1 MEHLDKF
8 AKHITKTINRTEELR
23 RYGRLP
29 LKDIFNQ
36 FESSGNGITTEIAE
50 VRLKEFGLNEILYQK
65 PKPWYIQ
72 FLQAFISP
80 FNLVILFLASVSFVT
95 DVLISETSSW
105 KTIIILGVMVA
116 LGGTLKFFQEY
127 KSNIASQNLKSMIKT
142 YATVER
148 NGMPLC
154 EEEITKLVPGDVIHL
169 AAGDMIPA
177 DVRFILTKDLFLS
190 QSSLTGES
198 EPVEK
203 FHILK
208 REITEDTIASDID
221 NLGLLG
227 TNIISGSATAIIIST
242 GEDTYMGS
250 MKEMFITN
258 RVKTSFE
265 KGVDDVSKLLIKFM
279 VVMVPIVFF
288 INIYFKGN
296 ILESLLFSVS
306 VAVGLTPEMLP
317 MIVTTNLAKGAYA
330 LSKKRTIVKKLES
343 IQNFGAMDILCTDKT
358 GTLTLDRIVVQKHLN
373 IEGVEDL
380 RVLKHAY
387 LNSYFQTGLRNLM
400 DRAVM
405 DRGQI
410 EGLEDLHNKYI
421 KIDEI
426 PFDFNRRRMS
436 VILEHSAPI
445 DGIKKL
451 EVVTKGAVE
460 EVLAICSFAE
470 INKTSVE
477 LTDEIKSKIM
487 NTVEQLSSQGMRVV
501 AVAKKKLLTEHHSNF
516 QISDECEM
524 SLMGYIAFLD
534 PPKDDVKD
542 AIAALA
548 KSGVSVKILTGDNDL
563 VTKKVCAD
571 VGLKV
576 DNILLG
582 NQMEKM
588 SDEELLKVV
597 EGITVFAKLSPIQ
610 KSKIVKALQTLGHTV
625 GFMGDGINDSAA
637 LKQADVG
644 ISVDTAV
651 DIAKESADI
660 ILLDKDLSILED
672 GVIEGR
678 RIFGNILKY
687 IKMTSSSNFGNVFS
701 VLIAS
706 AFLPFLP
713 MLPVH
718 LLIQNLFYD
727 FSQVS
732 IPWDKMDK
740 EYLEKPKQW
749 VSSDLKRFMLWIG
762 PLSSVFDIAT
772 FALMWYIFKAN
783 NLDTQSLFQTGWF
796 VEGLLTQ
803 TLIVHMIRT
812 EKIPFIQSRASGSVI
827 ALTSFIILL
836 GIITPYTIFG
846 QMIGFVPLPV
856 SYFLWLSLIL
866 LGYFALT
873 LSVKYIYIKKF
884 KTWL

>member
-29 LKDIFNQ
+29 LTDIFKQ
-36 FESSGNGITTEIAE
+36 FESGGNGITSEIAE
-50 VRLKEFGLNEILYQK
+50 KRLKEFGPNEILYQK

-80 FNLVILFLASVSFVT
+80 FNLVILSLAAVSFVT
-95 DVLISETSSW
+95 DVLISQESSW
-105 KTIIILGVMVA
+105 KTIIILGIMVA

-148 NGMPLC
+148 NGTPPC
-154 EEEITKLVPGDVIHL
+154 EEDIKKLVPGDVIHL

-203 FHILK
+203 YHTLK
-208 REITEDTIASDID
+208 HDITDDTIASDID

-227 TNIISGSATAIIIST
+227 TNIISGSATALIIST

-250 MKEMFITN
+250 MKEIFISN

-265 KGVDDVSKLLIKFM
+265 KGVDDVSSLLIKFM
-279 VVMVPIVFF
+279 IIMVPIVFF

-373 IEGVEDL
+373 IEGIEDL

-405 DRGQI
+405 DRGQL

-436 VILEHSAPI
+436 VILEHATPV
-445 DGIKKL
+445 DGIRKL
-451 EVVTKGAVE
+451 AVVTKGAVE
-460 EVLAICSFAE
+460 EVLSICSFAE
-470 INKTSVE
+470 INKSSVE

-487 NTVEQLSSQGMRVV
+487 NTVEQFSAQGMRVV
-501 AVAKKKLLTEHHSNF
+501 AVAEKKLAEHHNNF

-542 AIAALA
+542 AIASLS
-548 KSGVSVKILTGDNDL
+548 KSGVTVKILTGDNDL
-563 VTKKVCAD
+563 VTKKVCSD

-582 NQMEKM
+582 SQMEKM
-588 SDEELLKVV
+588 SDEELSKVV
-597 EGITVFAKLSPIQ
+597 ESTTVFAKLSPVQ
-610 KSKIVKALQTLGHTV
+610 KSKIVKALQNLGHTV

-672 GVIEGR
+672 GVVEGR

-740 EYLEKPKQW
+740 EYLEKPKKW

-762 PLSSVFDIAT
+762 PISSVFDIAT
-772 FALMWYIFKAN
+772 FALMWYVFKAN
-783 NLDTQSLFQTGWF
+783 HFDTQSLFQTGWF

-827 ALTSFIILL
+827 ALTSLIILL

-846 QMIGFVPLPV
+846 HMIGFVPLPLM
-856 SYFLWLSLIL
+856 YFPWLALIL

-873 LSVKYIYIKKF
+873 LSVKHIYIKKF